1 MRIMTDTNV
10 IISAI
15 LFPESQ
21 ITKVINNV
29 TENHTLVLCSHIVE
43 ELPGDL

>member
-15 LFPESQ
+15 LFPKSQ
-21 ITKVINNV
+21 TTKVIQNV
-29 TENHTLVLCSHIVE
+29 T
-43 ELPGDL
+43 